1 MPVAFITRSV
11 FGCVFVLPGHFKTS
25 PTARSR
31 AGEIDVPDTET
42 QNHGTEL
49 IALQVA
55 CSHCALGKLCF
66 PHDLPSTFEILF
78 PMVEEKRIRLGR
90 GEYLFHAHDPQIGI
104 YAVMAGFLKTSIPLP
119 DGQSKIVGFHAMGDV
134 LGLESLGGGQH
145 RSGAVAL
152 NGCEVCV
159 IPLAKFEKLLE
170 HPTESAHVR
179 QLLAFEIARV
189 ETHAATIGILSSRQ
203 RVATFLIDMSE
214 RWSTKG
220 YSKNEFVLFMT
231 RMEIGNFLGLTFE
244 TVSRTLS
251 YFHAR
256 DWIRV
261 KGKNV
266 LIRDMPALRM
276 QLARPLAAEG
286 SNGAVEPGSGDKV

>member
-1 MPVAFITRSV
+1 MPDPESKYRDAE
-11 FGCVFVLPGHFKTS
+11 PTS
-25 PTARSR
+25 
-31 AGEIDVPDTET
+31 
-42 QNHGTEL
+42 
-49 IALQVA
+49 LQVA

-66 PHDLPSTFEILF
+66 PHDIPSAFETLF
-78 PMVEEKRIRLGR
+78 PLIDEKRIRLGR
-90 GEYLFHAHDPQIGI
+90 GEYLFHAGDTQNGI
-104 YAVMAGFLKTSIPLP
+104 YAVRAGFLKITVPLP

-145 RSGAVAL
+145 RSDAIAMD
-152 NGCEVCV
+152 GCEVCV
-159 IPLAKFEKLLE
+159 IPLDKFEKLLE

-189 ETHAATIGILSSRQ
+189 ETHAATIGILSSKQ

-286 SNGAVEPGSGDKV
+286 SIGAVDPGSGDRD